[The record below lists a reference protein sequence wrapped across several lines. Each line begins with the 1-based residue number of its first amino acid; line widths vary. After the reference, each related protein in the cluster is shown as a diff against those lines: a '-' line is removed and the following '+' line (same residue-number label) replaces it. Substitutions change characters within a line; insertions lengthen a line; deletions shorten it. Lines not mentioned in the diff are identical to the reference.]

1 MRNAPATVAAP
12 TSSYFVGRQP
22 ELERVGAL
30 ITGSAGLVT
39 LIGSGGIGK
48 THLALEVVHR
58 VHETMRF
65 PVHWTRLARLERGAG
80 AAEVQDEIVRSVVEV
95 DFSGRP
101 ARQVLVDTLTR
112 TDTAAYPLPPVL
124 VLDNCEH
131 VLDGVAA
138 VLGDLLTAVP
148 GLRILATSRE
158 PIGWADERLV
168 AVPPLSRA
176 QALDLFGRRAEAVG
190 VALGPGRIETAEQI
204 CRHLHYHPLSLRL
217 AAARLRHQPLATVL
231 REVSGEP
238 ADRRLR
244 WASTSRTGTHERHGG
259 IGNVIAWSYDLCE
272 PDERLL
278 FERLSVFAA
287 GYDLNPEDATGSV
300 FREAGVDLAAIVAVC
315 GDSGPGGLLEEDIEP
330 LLERLVDRSLV
341 SIHLGTDTA
350 RYSLLENF
358 RVFARRQLHRRDPAE
373 AARLAGRH
381 RRYYREKV
389 ARARVAWLS
398 SVEQDLLRWARGAW
412 DNLLCAVESS
422 LDEPG
427 EASIGLEIAGGM
439 IALRLPF
446 FIGTLREAR
455 TLAERALA
463 ATRVPGRPLTE
474 PQIAVTA
481 LVGWMSLCQGLPR
494 EAERRL
500 DECVAACV
508 TDPALR
514 SASVADPDI
523 DLGLPAQVEY
533 LWGSI
538 LLLEHCDIRAT
549 TVLARAREKFLAAG
563 DPGAASMSRL
573 FEALAA
579 AFHGSAESALAVTRA
594 YLEDAVATGAEW
606 VLSWAELVRAIAAAA
621 HGDPLE
627 AAAAARAALTR
638 QIAMEEHW
646 GTTWGVHIRTWILAR
661 MISDGAPGAREMATE
676 IAFLSGGAAIL
687 RRRVGVDLEPLRPFA
702 ARTAQA
708 VDTAR
713 AVLGASAFDNVFQ
726 EGAALDATGGDI
738 VRLALGTLPRPDLPT
753 ADPLRPHGPVRWQH
767 LSTAE
772 RDVAVLAAAGWT
784 NAAIAARRGSSQR
797 TVDAQVAAVLQKLA
811 IRSRTGIAGALPEDQ
826 QARVRL
832 EKDRKPRRH

>member
-1 MRNAPATVAAP
+1 MRNTQATVAPP
-12 TSSYFVGRQP
+12 TSSDFVGRQP

-30 ITGSAGLVT
+30 ITDSAGLVT

-58 VHETMRF
+58 VHETVRF
-65 PVHWTRLARLERGAG
+65 PVHWTRLARLQRGAG
-80 AAEVQDEIVRSVVEV
+80 ATEVEDEIVRSVVEV

-101 ARQVLVDTLTR
+101 ARQVLFDTLTR

-138 VLGDLLTAVP
+138 VVGELLTTVP

-168 AVPPLSRA
+168 AVPPLSRS
-176 QALDLFGRRAEAVG
+176 QALDLFRRRADAVG
-190 VALGPGRIETAEQI
+190 VALGAGGIETAEQI

-217 AAARLRHQPLATVL
+217 AAARLRHQPLTTVL

-244 WASTSRTGTHERHGG
+244 WAPTSRTGAPERHGG
-259 IGNVIAWSYDLCE
+259 IGNVIGWSYDLCE
-272 PDERLL
+272 PDEQLL

-300 FREAGVDLAAIVAVC
+300 FREAGVDLEAVVAVC
-315 GDSGPGGLLEEDIEP
+315 ADPGPGGLLEEDIEP

-358 RVFARRQLHRRDPAE
+358 RIFARRQLHQRDPAE

-427 EASIGLEIAGGM
+427 EASIGLDIAGGM

-455 TLAERALA
+455 TLAERALT

-494 EAERRL
+494 EAEVL
-500 DECVAACV
+500 LEECVAAAV

-514 SASVADPDI
+514 SASAADPDT
-523 DLGLPAQVEY
+523 DLGLPAEAEY

-538 LLLEHCDIRAT
+538 LLLEHGDIRAT

-563 DPGAASMSRL
+563 DPGGASMSRL

-579 AFHGSAESALAVTRA
+579 AFHGTAESALAVTGA
-594 YLEDAVATGAEW
+594 HFDYAVATGAEW
-606 VLSWAELVRAIAAAA
+606 VLSWAELARAIAAAA
-621 HGDPLE
+621 HGDPIE
-627 AAAAARAALTR
+627 AAAAANAALTR
-638 QIAMEEHW
+638 QVAMEEHW

-661 MISDGAPGAREMATE
+661 MISDGAPGARDMATE
-676 IAFLSGGAAIL
+676 IALLSGGAATL
-687 RRRVGVDLEPLRPFA
+687 RRQIGVDLEPLRPFA
-702 ARTAQA
+702 ARTEQA

-713 AVLGASAFDNVFQ
+713 TVLGAGAFDTAFRT
-726 EGAALDATGGDI
+726 GAALDAAGGDI
-738 VRLALGTLPRPDLPT
+738 VRLALGTLPRAELPPSEV
-753 ADPLRPHGPVRWQH
+753 ARPHGPVLWQH

-772 RDVAVLAAAGWT
+772 RDIAVLAAAGWT

-797 TVDAQVAAVLQKLA
+797 TVDAQVAAVLQKLG
-811 IRSRTGIAGALPEDQ
+811 IRSRTGIAGALPENQ

-832 EKDRKPRRH
+832 EKDRKPRRR